1 MSRNNSLRLG
11 QTETMTR
18 NNQDEKKERLNRLLK
33 RNNEYNNNLDIPKD
47 KEVDVIEFAEQYLG
61 FKLSECQ
68 KELLKS
74 IKENNWNT
82 IGFSP
87 AHSYSYSYQ
96 SVMMEMVKELIK
108 RKEKK

>member
-18 NNQDEKKERLNRLLK
+18 NNQNERQERLNRLLK
-33 RNNEYNNNLDIPKD
+33 KNNELEIPKD
-47 KEVDVIEFAEQYLG
+47 KEIDVVDFAEQYLE
-61 FKLSECQ
+61 FKLAECQ

-96 SVMMEMVKELIK
+96 STMIQMVKELIK
-108 RKEKK
+108 HKN

>member
-18 NNQDEKKERLNRLLK
+18 NNQDERKERLNKLLK
-33 RNNEYNNNLDIPKD
+33 KNNKHNNSVNVPKD
-47 KEVDVIEFAEQYLG
+47 KEVDIVEFAEQYLG
-61 FKLSECQ
+61 FKLAECQ

-82 IGFSP
+82 ISFSP
-87 AHSYSYSYQ
+87 MHSYSYSYQ
-96 SVMMEMVKELIK
+96 SVMIQMVKELIK
-108 RKEKK
+108 RKEK